1 MHLSNGAR
9 LSSRWKH
16 WNELYRAAGSIGQ
29 SAFNQESKQSNEKLL
44 LFEASCDPDLLMI
57 PSFRSRGL
65 NTHPVFEHTP
75 QFGFWFPR
83 TIRTK
88 GCISVLPYFRMH
100 NCTSVAFICLLVIQT
115 TKHEYI
121 KCWLLVGLI
130 TTLKCWK
137 NPILYLM
144 AVSNEVPWEGCTWCR
159 LSMAG
164 AFPFEAS
171 FQQMVE
177 MVVVRMIP
185 NMLMKVL
192 GSWWRWWWWWWWWS
206 WWWWW

>member
-1 MHLSNGAR
+1 MKNIGMSCIELLGPSAKVHLIRKANNPTKSFCFLR
-9 LSSRWKH
+9 RRVIL
-16 WNELYRAAGSIGQ
+16 Q
-29 SAFNQESKQSNEKLL
+29 SADDTKFQIQG
-44 LFEASCDPDLLMI
+44 C
-57 PSFRSRGL
+57 L

-100 NCTSVAFICLLVIQT
+100 NCTSVAFICFFVCQYAT

-159 LSMAG
+159 LSIAG

-177 MVVVRMIP
+177 MVVVKMIP

-192 GSWWRWWWWWWWWS
+192 GSW
-206 WWWWW
+206 